1 MYITYVNPLPHK
13 GVLSVAKESTIYQD
27 INSCNCLIKK
37 HEWHK
42 PSRKNWSDIKSINS
56 NFYCKMIFS
65 CSNKTRRTHEMA
77 TMVIYTEPWDSLVH
91 ILIKIY
97 YWPIITN
104 DLHISINSSYETN
117 ILTQKS
123 YTNLLYAIIY
133 MKWSHI
139 SSSLINNDWITIYKN
154 ESSYT
159 LSYIQKHTYTH
170 THTYIYIFRMIMTMT
185 YT

>member
-97 YWPIITN
+97 YWPII
-104 DLHISINSSYETN
+104 IP
-117 ILTQKS
+117 
-123 YTNLLYAIIY
+123 
-133 MKWSHI
+133 M
-139 SSSLINNDWITIYKN
+139 
-154 ESSYT
+154 
-159 LSYIQKHTYTH
+159 
-170 THTYIYIFRMIMTMT
+170 IYILVLTVHMKQIYLLKKAIQICSMQLFIWNGVIYRRRS
-185 YT
+185 